1 VLGFRLTARISKKA
15 QVSPARA
22 LRTRRVGAPSR
33 CEELNQEFDALHVE
47 VGKKEIERRI
57 TNGHLEALSSR
68 NGAVPQQLP
77 DEILSLSSRPIT

>member
-1 VLGFRLTARISKKA
+1 MV
-15 QVSPARA
+15 
-22 LRTRRVGAPSR
+22 
-33 CEELNQEFDALHVE
+33 ALHVE